1 MSIGIGELLLILV
14 IVFVLFGAGKL
25 PQVMNDIGKGI
36 KGLKKGLKDEEK
48 GLKDEE
54 KIACFLKT
62 LRGTHKNHYPLK
74 CLMKTI
80 SEAKLSVVFIH
91 IFISF

>member
-1 MSIGIGELLLILV
+1 MSVGIGELLLILV

-48 GLKDEE
+48 ILENKNE
-54 KIACFLKT
+54 ANLNKT
-62 LRGTHKNHYPLK
+62 ENASITK
-74 CLMKTI
+74 
-80 SEAKLSVVFIH
+80 E
-91 IFISF
+91 

>member
-1 MSIGIGELLLILV
+1 MSIGVGELLLILV

-48 GLKDEE
+48 
-54 KIACFLKT
+54 
-62 LRGTHKNHYPLK
+62 NQN
-74 CLMKTI
+74 
-80 SEAKLSVVFIH
+80 SETQNLENINQKKE
-91 IFISF
+91 

>member
-1 MSIGIGELLLILV
+1 MSVGIGELLLILV

-48 GLKDEE
+48 NLENKSEN
-54 KIACFLKT
+54 T
-62 LRGTHKNHYPLK
+62 LQENQHKNNS
-74 CLMKTI
+74 I
-80 SEAKLSVVFIH
+80 AKE
-91 IFISF
+91 

>member
-1 MSIGIGELLLILV
+1 MSIGVGELLLILV

-48 GLKDEE
+48 
-54 KIACFLKT
+54 
-62 LRGTHKNHYPLK
+62 NQN
-74 CLMKTI
+74 
-80 SEAKLSVVFIH
+80 SETQNLENTNQKKE
-91 IFISF
+91 

>member
-36 KGLKKGLKDEEK
+36 KGLKKGLKDEKEILNNQDSKNYENEK
-48 GLKDEE
+48 
-54 KIACFLKT
+54 
-62 LRGTHKNHYPLK
+62 
-74 CLMKTI
+74 
-80 SEAKLSVVFIH
+80 
-91 IFISF
+91 

>member
-1 MSIGIGELLLILV
+1 MSVGIGELLLILV

-48 GLKDEE
+48 NLENKNEGNLN
-54 KIACFLKT
+54 KT
-62 LRGTHKNHYPLK
+62 ENASITK
-74 CLMKTI
+74 
-80 SEAKLSVVFIH
+80 E
-91 IFISF
+91 

>member
-1 MSIGIGELLLILV
+1 MSVGIGELLLILV

-48 GLKDEE
+48 NLENKSDIT
-54 KIACFLKT
+54 K
-62 LRGTHKNHYPLK
+62 
-74 CLMKTI
+74 
-80 SEAKLSVVFIH
+80 SESPQITKE
-91 IFISF
+91 

>member
-1 MSIGIGELLLILV
+1 MSVGIGELLLILV

-48 GLKDEE
+48 NLENKSDTN
-54 KIACFLKT
+54 K
-62 LRGTHKNHYPLK
+62 
-74 CLMKTI
+74 
-80 SEAKLSVVFIH
+80 SESASITKE
-91 IFISF
+91 

>member
-1 MSIGIGELLLILV
+1 MSVGIGELLLILV

-48 GLKDEE
+48 NLKNEE
-54 KIACFLKT
+54 KILEN
-62 LRGTHKNHYPLK
+62 KNE
-74 CLMKTI
+74 TI
-80 SEAKLSVVFIH
+80 KSEN
-91 IFISF
+91 ISITKE

>member
-36 KGLKKGLKDEEK
+36 KGLKKGLKDEERN
-48 GLKDEE
+48 LKNEE
-54 KIACFLKT
+54 KILEN
-62 LRGTHKNHYPLK
+62 KNE
-74 CLMKTI
+74 TI
-80 SEAKLSVVFIH
+80 KSEN
-91 IFISF
+91 ISITKE